1 MDDNKLEKIAYDID
15 DMLAELITKYELN
28 ALLVSSIILAR
39 LTRMNVEVDGGEE
52 FKNLMRKA
60 IGKTLERNNIH
71 QEKL

>member
-1 MDDNKLEKIAYDID
+1 MDDDKLEKIAYEID
-15 DMLAELITKYELN
+15 DMLAELITKYELD
-28 ALLVSSIILAR
+28 ALVASSIILAR

-71 QEKL
+71 

>member
-39 LTRMNVEVDGGEE
+39 LTRMNVEVDGGEN
-52 FKNLMRKA
+52 FKNLMQKA
-60 IGKTLERNNIH
+60 MGKTLERNNIH
-71 QEKL
+71 

>member
-1 MDDNKLEKIAYDID
+1 MVMDDNKLEKIAYDID

-71 QEKL
+71 

>member
-1 MDDNKLEKIAYDID
+1 MDDDKLEKIAYDID

-71 QEKL
+71 

>member
-1 MDDNKLEKIAYDID
+1 MDDDKLEKIAYEID
-15 DMLAELITKYELN
+15 DMLAELITKYELD

-71 QEKL
+71 

>member
-1 MDDNKLEKIAYDID
+1 MVMDDDKLEKIAYDID

-71 QEKL
+71 

>member
-15 DMLAELITKYELN
+15 DMLAELITKYELD
-28 ALLVSSIILAR
+28 ALVASSIILAR

-71 QEKL
+71 